1 MSTHRPDHKFEPWC
15 LMLPTLGYNRRHS
28 KLGIQ
33 CICKPKLQ
41 FRKLEW
47 HYLKLN
53 DHFWHP
59 LKPWESQWLDKQH
72 SSVSRNR
79 HSFCQP
85 IRGLPEPGKPSAVDI
100 LQQHLLNI
108 DGVDSAKL
116 VSVHTFISRLEQ
128 EITTQNVFRYLEVD
142 FKNSGAQDNSY
153 KRNYQVC
160 KSKLRA

>member
-1 MSTHRPDHKFEPWC
+1 MSTYRPDHRFEPCC

-47 HYLKLN
+47 HYLKFN
-53 DHFWHP
+53 DHFRHP

-85 IRGLPEPGKPSAVDI
+85 IRGLPEPGKAECSGYTATT
-100 LQQHLLNI
+100 LTEHWWC
-108 DGVDSAKL
+108 GFSKA
-116 VSVHTFISRLEQ
+116 SFCISRLEQ
-128 EITTQNVFRYLEVD
+128 EITTQNVFTYLEVD